1 MKEVQAHKD
10 KTEQA
15 VREAAD
21 KHDLSPEQFLNFWKD
36 RFGHYAPNYIHEW
49 ADRIAHNRAH
59 VVADDKTQDALQQ
72 AGYDR

>member
-1 MKEVQAHKD
+1 MKKVQVHND

-15 VREAAD
+15 VRQAAD
-21 KHDLSPEQFLNFWKD
+21 KYNLNPDQFLTFWTD
-36 RFGHYAPNYIHEW
+36 RFGHYAPQYIHEW

-59 VVADDKTQDALQQ
+59 FVADDKTQDALQQ

>member
-1 MKEVQAHKD
+1 MEDVQAQTTK
-10 KTEQA
+10 KEQA

-21 KHDLSPEQFLNFWKD
+21 KHDLSPEQFLTFWTD
-36 RFGHYAPNYIHEW
+36 RFGHYAPHYIHEW